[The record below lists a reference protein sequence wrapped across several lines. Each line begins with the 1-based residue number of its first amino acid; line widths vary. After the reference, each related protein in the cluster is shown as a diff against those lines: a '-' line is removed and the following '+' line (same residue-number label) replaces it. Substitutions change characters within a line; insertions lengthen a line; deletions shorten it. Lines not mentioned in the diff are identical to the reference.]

1 MENFFGHLSLSL
13 FLKFQPPPPMIM
25 IMMLMQIDLFHY
37 GRHDDIIIN
46 SFIFLKISIL
56 GLMLWSKNFVV
67 FKHVT
72 SNWRLERRD
81 HIWFYMI
88 YERICE
94 AHNLELRSVWHVV
107 FDKKFFSRFIFPETQ
122 QSLPVPSTKVAT
134 PSRRRVSS
142 SDSDP
147 IPDSP
152 PKGKIYSNIIWAPD
166 GNYAIRGFFFKNC
179 ETHFECYMILWRQYF
194 TYLVFCSYLDR
205 VALLASSAGV
215 DGSGSSAGGTS
226 FPRAKGIWQSVIQ
239 KQKTVED
246 LVILLLRMLS
256 KI

>member
-1 MENFFGHLSLSL
+1 METRKAWSY
-13 FLKFQPPPPMIM
+13 MI
-25 IMMLMQIDLFHY
+25 
-37 GRHDDIIIN
+37 
-46 SFIFLKISIL
+46 
-56 GLMLWSKNFVV
+56 
-67 FKHVT
+67 
-72 SNWRLERRD
+72 
-81 HIWFYMI
+81 YMI

-94 AHNLELRSVWHVV
+94 AHNLELRFVWHAD

-122 QSLPVPSTKVAT
+122 QSLPVPSTKVVT

-152 PKGKIYSNIIWAPD
+152 PKGKIYSNVIWAPD

-205 VALLASSAGV
+205 VTLLASSAGV

>member
-1 MENFFGHLSLSL
+1 
-13 FLKFQPPPPMIM
+13 
-25 IMMLMQIDLFHY
+25 
-37 GRHDDIIIN
+37 
-46 SFIFLKISIL
+46 
-56 GLMLWSKNFVV
+56 MLWSKNFVV

-94 AHNLELRSVWHVV
+94 AHNLELRFVWHAD

-122 QSLPVPSTKVAT
+122 QSLPVPSTKVVT

-152 PKGKIYSNIIWAPD
+152 PKGKIYSNVIWAPD
-166 GNYAIRGFFFKNC
+166 GNYAIRGFFFQ
-179 ETHFECYMILWRQYF
+179 ELWNSFWVLHDTVKTIFYIPGFLFIFRP
-194 TYLVFCSYLDR
+194 CR
-205 VALLASSAGV
+205 SSG
-215 DGSGSSAGGTS
+215 
-226 FPRAKGIWQSVIQ
+226 
-239 KQKTVED
+239 KQC
-246 LVILLLRMLS
+246 RS
-256 KI
+256 WW